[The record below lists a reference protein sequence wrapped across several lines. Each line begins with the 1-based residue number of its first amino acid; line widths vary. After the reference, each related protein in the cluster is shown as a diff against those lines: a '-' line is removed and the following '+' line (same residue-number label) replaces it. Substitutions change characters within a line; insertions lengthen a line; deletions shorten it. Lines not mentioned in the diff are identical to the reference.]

1 MYGTT
6 QNSSIRN
13 LHSLNYMRKLIQLIK
28 WEYLIQNRI
37 NNLSKYLFIFFLFC
51 IFSAALIND
60 QADIKKFGVI
70 FSVIVLPI
78 ALTGFSSL
86 IFQQDVEDGSLELLL
101 SNFNESEIIAAKL
114 IAIIF
119 SSLTSVLL
127 NMPIIYIIFDLD
139 MLTVRYLFIN
149 LTLLLILSSS
159 LLVLIGAV
167 QSYFRSNTNLLAIL
181 IMPLLIP
188 NIIFSGL
195 VLQNFDNINLIF
207 VMIGIDML
215 LVPII
220 FYLSSYLIKNIYN
233 I

>member
-1 MYGTT
+1 M
-6 QNSSIRN
+6 
-13 LHSLNYMRKLIQLIK
+13 HKLIQLIK

-51 IFSAALIND
+51 IFSTALIND
-60 QADIKKFGVI
+60 QTDIKKFGII

-78 ALTGFSSL
+78 ALIGFSSL

-101 SNFNESEIIAAKL
+101 SSFNESEIIAAKL
-114 IAIIF
+114 ITIIF
-119 SSLTSVLL
+119 SSLTSALL

-139 MLTVRYLFIN
+139 MLIVSYLLIN

-188 NIIFSGL
+188 NIILSGL

-207 VMIGIDML
+207 VMIGINML

>member
-1 MYGTT
+1 M
-6 QNSSIRN
+6 
-13 LHSLNYMRKLIQLIK
+13 HKLIQLIK

-51 IFSAALIND
+51 IFSIALIND
-60 QADIKKFGVI
+60 QTDIKKFGII
-70 FSVIVLPI
+70 FSIIVLPI
-78 ALTGFSSL
+78 ALIGFSSL

-101 SNFNESEIIAAKL
+101 SSFNESEIIAAKL
-114 IAIIF
+114 ITIIF
-119 SSLTSVLL
+119 SSLTSALL

-139 MLTVRYLFIN
+139 MLIVSYLLIN

-167 QSYFRSNTNLLAIL
+167 QSYLKSNTNLLAIL

-188 NIIFSGL
+188 NIILSGL

-207 VMIGIDML
+207 VMIGINML

>member
-1 MYGTT
+1 M
-6 QNSSIRN
+6 
-13 LHSLNYMRKLIQLIK
+13 HKLIQLIK

-37 NNLSKYLFIFFLFC
+37 NSLSKYLFIFFLFC
-51 IFSAALIND
+51 IFSTALIND
-60 QADIKKFGVI
+60 QTDIKKFGII

-78 ALTGFSSL
+78 ALIGFSSL

-101 SNFNESEIIAAKL
+101 SSFNESEIIAAKL
-114 IAIIF
+114 ITIIV
-119 SSLTSVLL
+119 SSLTSALL

-139 MLTVRYLFIN
+139 MLTVSYLLIN
-149 LTLLLILSSS
+149 LILLLILSSS

-181 IMPLLIP
+181 IMPLIIP
-188 NIIFSGL
+188 NIILSGL

-207 VMIGIDML
+207 VMIGINMV

>member
-1 MYGTT
+1 M
-6 QNSSIRN
+6 
-13 LHSLNYMRKLIQLIK
+13 HKLIQLIK

-37 NNLSKYLFIFFLFC
+37 NNISKYLFIFFLFC
-51 IFSAALIND
+51 IFSTALIND
-60 QADIKKFGVI
+60 QTDIKKFGII

-78 ALTGFSSL
+78 ALIGFSSL

-101 SNFNESEIIAAKL
+101 SSFNESEIIAAKL
-114 IAIIF
+114 ITLIF
-119 SSLTSVLL
+119 STFTSSLL

-139 MLTVRYLFIN
+139 ILTISYLFIT

-188 NIIFSGL
+188 SIILSGL
-195 VLQNFDNINLIF
+195 VLQNFNNINLIF
-207 VMIGIDML
+207 VMIGINMFL
-215 LVPII
+215 LPIV

>member
-1 MYGTT
+1 M
-6 QNSSIRN
+6 
-13 LHSLNYMRKLIQLIK
+13 HKLIQLIK

-51 IFSAALIND
+51 IFSTALIND
-60 QADIKKFGVI
+60 QTDIKKFGII
-70 FSVIVLPI
+70 FSIIVLPI
-78 ALTGFSSL
+78 ALIGFSSL

-101 SNFNESEIIAAKL
+101 SSFNESEIIAAKL
-114 IAIIF
+114 ITIIF
-119 SSLTSVLL
+119 SSLTSALL
-127 NMPIIYIIFDLD
+127 NIPIIYIIFDLD
-139 MLTVRYLFIN
+139 MLIVSYLLIN

-188 NIIFSGL
+188 NIILSGL

-207 VMIGIDML
+207 VMIGINML

>member
-1 MYGTT
+1 M
-6 QNSSIRN
+6 
-13 LHSLNYMRKLIQLIK
+13 HKLIQLIK

-60 QADIKKFGVI
+60 QTDIKKFGII

-78 ALTGFSSL
+78 ALIGFSSL

-101 SNFNESEIIAAKL
+101 SSFNESEIIAAKL
-114 IAIIF
+114 ITIIF
-119 SSLTSVLL
+119 SSLTSTLL
-127 NMPIIYIIFDLD
+127 NMPVIYIIFDLD
-139 MLTVRYLFIN
+139 ILTVSYLFIT

-188 NIIFSGL
+188 NIILSGL

-207 VMIGIDML
+207 VMIGINML

>member
-1 MYGTT
+1 M
-6 QNSSIRN
+6 
-13 LHSLNYMRKLIQLIK
+13 HKLIQLIK

-37 NNLSKYLFIFFLFC
+37 NNISKYLFIFFLFC
-51 IFSAALIND
+51 VFSTALIND
-60 QADIKKFGVI
+60 QTDIKKFGII

-78 ALTGFSSL
+78 ALIGFSSL

-101 SNFNESEIIAAKL
+101 SSFNESEIIAAKL
-114 IAIIF
+114 ITLIF
-119 SSLTSVLL
+119 STFTSSLL

-139 MLTVRYLFIN
+139 ILTISYLFIT

-188 NIIFSGL
+188 SIILSGL

-207 VMIGIDML
+207 VMMGINMFL
-215 LVPII
+215 LPII

>member
-1 MYGTT
+1 M
-6 QNSSIRN
+6 
-13 LHSLNYMRKLIQLIK
+13 HKLIQLIK

-51 IFSAALIND
+51 IFSTALIND
-60 QADIKKFGVI
+60 QTDIKKFGII

-78 ALTGFSSL
+78 ALIGFSSL

-101 SNFNESEIIAAKL
+101 SSFNESEIIAAKL
-114 IAIIF
+114 ITIIV
-119 SSLTSVLL
+119 SSLTSALL

-139 MLTVRYLFIN
+139 MLTVSYLLIN
-149 LTLLLILSSS
+149 LILLLILSSS

-188 NIIFSGL
+188 NIILSGL

-207 VMIGIDML
+207 VMIGINIV

>member
-1 MYGTT
+1 MY
-6 QNSSIRN
+6 
-13 LHSLNYMRKLIQLIK
+13 KLIQLIK
-28 WEYLIQNRI
+28 WEYLTQNRI
-37 NNLSKYLFIFFLFC
+37 NNLSKYLFTFFLFC
-51 IFSAALIND
+51 VFSTALIND
-60 QADIKKFGVI
+60 QTDIKKFGII

-78 ALTGFSSL
+78 ALIGFSSL

-101 SNFNESEIIAAKL
+101 SSFNESEIIAAKL
-114 IAIIF
+114 ITLIF
-119 SSLTSVLL
+119 STFTSSLL

-139 MLTVRYLFIN
+139 MVTVSYLFIT

-159 LLVLIGAV
+159 LLVLIGAI

-188 NIIFSGL
+188 SIILSGL

-207 VMIGIDML
+207 VMIGINMFL
-215 LVPII
+215 LPII

>member
-1 MYGTT
+1 M
-6 QNSSIRN
+6 
-13 LHSLNYMRKLIQLIK
+13 HKLIQLIK

-51 IFSAALIND
+51 IFSTALIND
-60 QADIKKFGVI
+60 QTDIKKFGII

-78 ALTGFSSL
+78 ALIGFSSL

-101 SNFNESEIIAAKL
+101 SSFNESEIIAAKL
-114 IAIIF
+114 ITIIV
-119 SSLTSVLL
+119 SSLTSALL

-139 MLTVRYLFIN
+139 MLTVSYLLIN
-149 LTLLLILSSS
+149 LILLLILSSS

-188 NIIFSGL
+188 NIILSGL

-207 VMIGIDML
+207 VMIGINMV

>member
-1 MYGTT
+1 M
-6 QNSSIRN
+6 
-13 LHSLNYMRKLIQLIK
+13 HKLIQLIK

-51 IFSAALIND
+51 IFSTALIND
-60 QADIKKFGVI
+60 QTDIKKFGII

-78 ALTGFSSL
+78 ALIGFSSL
-86 IFQQDVEDGSLELLL
+86 IFQQDFEDGSLELLL
-101 SNFNESEIIAAKL
+101 SSFNESEIIAAKL
-114 IAIIF
+114 ITIIV
-119 SSLTSVLL
+119 SSLTSALL

-139 MLTVRYLFIN
+139 MLTVSYLLIN
-149 LTLLLILSSS
+149 LILLLILSSS

-188 NIIFSGL
+188 NIILSGL

-207 VMIGIDML
+207 VMIGINML

>member
-1 MYGTT
+1 M
-6 QNSSIRN
+6 Q
-13 LHSLNYMRKLIQLIK
+13 KLIQLIK

-51 IFSAALIND
+51 IFSTALIND
-60 QADIKKFGVI
+60 QTDIKKFGII

-78 ALTGFSSL
+78 ALIGFSSL

-101 SNFNESEIIAAKL
+101 SSFNESEIIAAKL
-114 IAIIF
+114 ITIIF
-119 SSLTSVLL
+119 SSLTSALL

-139 MLTVRYLFIN
+139 MLTVSYLLIN

-188 NIIFSGL
+188 NIILSGL

-207 VMIGIDML
+207 VMIGINIL

-220 FYLSSYLIKNIYN
+220 FYLSSYLIRNIYN

>member
-1 MYGTT
+1 M
-6 QNSSIRN
+6 
-13 LHSLNYMRKLIQLIK
+13 HKLIQLIK

-51 IFSAALIND
+51 IFSTALIND
-60 QADIKKFGVI
+60 QTDIKKFGII

-78 ALTGFSSL
+78 ALIGFSSL

-101 SNFNESEIIAAKL
+101 SSFNASEIIAAKL
-114 IAIIF
+114 ITIIF
-119 SSLTSVLL
+119 SSLTSTLL

-139 MLTVRYLFIN
+139 ILTVSYLFIN

-159 LLVLIGAV
+159 LLVLIGTI
-167 QSYFRSNTNLLAIL
+167 QSYFGSNTNLLAIL

-188 NIIFSGL
+188 NIILTGL

-207 VMIGIDML
+207 VMIGINMI

>member
-1 MYGTT
+1 M
-6 QNSSIRN
+6 
-13 LHSLNYMRKLIQLIK
+13 HKLIQLIK

-51 IFSAALIND
+51 IFSTALIND
-60 QADIKKFGVI
+60 QTDIKKFGII
-70 FSVIVLPI
+70 FSIIVLPI
-78 ALTGFSSL
+78 ALIGFSSL

-101 SNFNESEIIAAKL
+101 SSFNESEIIAAKL
-114 IAIIF
+114 ITIIF
-119 SSLTSVLL
+119 SSLTSALL

-139 MLTVRYLFIN
+139 MLIVSYLLIN

-188 NIIFSGL
+188 NIILSGL

-207 VMIGIDML
+207 VMIGINML